1 MFDQNIPAPLKA
13 FAEREFAGEK
23 LVWAA
28 RPDVKI
34 AFLMSFAI
42 WLFAIPWTAFAL
54 FWESMV
60 AGPLVLEL
68 LGYEVQGKEPGSQMR
83 WGMFAMALFGIPFV
97 LIGFGML
104 LAPVF
109 VLTKGRSTL
118 FVLTGRRLA
127 ILQGRSTV
135 KVTSFLPNEIK
146 GFSRKE
152 GPDGRGTVILSRGYE
167 RDSDGD
173 SVARS
178 TELGVIDD
186 VRKVEQTLRDW
197 KERASPRPAEG

>member
-1 MFDQNIPAPLKA
+1 MFDQGIPAPLKA

-23 LVWAA
+23 LIWAA
-28 RPDVKI
+28 RPDVRI
-34 AFLMSFAI
+34 AFFMSFGI
-42 WLFAIPWTAFAL
+42 WLFAIPWTAFSL
-54 FWESMV
+54 FWISVPVTALLETY
-60 AGPLVLEL
+60 AGINIGAPKGAPSLMMWV
-68 LGYEVQGKEPGSQMR
+68 
-83 WGMFAMALFGIPFV
+83 FAIFGVPFV
-97 LIGFGML
+97 LVGFGML
-104 LAPVF
+104 LAPLF
-109 VLTKGRSTL
+109 VLTKGRFTL

-135 KVTSFLPNEIK
+135 RVTSFLPNEIK

-152 GPDGRGTVILSRGYE
+152 GTDGRGTVILSRGYE